1 MHENAAEWT
10 SFAEHIEN
18 FGLIIGILL
27 VEPVTGIKLKCPFVP
42 QSGPSIMKSLIR
54 ACQILKVFQD
64 QSECLRLS
72 EVVIRTG
79 LHKTTAL
86 RMLRTLVACE
96 LLERVGGTKYKLG
109 IRPLGKRRYRFG
121 YGMQSAEFGFS
132 RAVTESL
139 QRSAA
144 AADIDLLV
152 LDNEDSSSVA
162 LRNANTFVRERV
174 DLVIESQ
181 TDTRIAGQICNRF
194 RAASIPVI
202 ALEIPHQQSVYYGAN
217 NCQAGLIAGRYL
229 ARWAESHWQGNVDE
243 LLLLELPKA
252 GQVPNAR
259 IMGSM
264 LGVIERLVWLADS
277 QIKILRTS
285 GHFENTVALT
295 RSHLR
300 RSRSERILVAA
311 INDPCALGALQAFR
325 DAGRE
330 EHCAIVG
337 HNASREAHAEL
348 AEKES
353 RLVGS
358 VGYFPERYGEGVIP
372 LALDLLRGRPVPPA
386 TFVRHEMITASNLRV
401 FYLAIPKQSRSA
413 N

>member
-1 MHENAAEWT
+1 
-10 SFAEHIEN
+10 
-18 FGLIIGILL
+18 
-27 VEPVTGIKLKCPFVP
+27 
-42 QSGPSIMKSLIR
+42 MKTLTR
-54 ACQILKVFQD
+54 ACQILKVFRD
-64 QSECLRLS
+64 ESECLRLS
-72 EVVIRTG
+72 DVVTRTG

-86 RMLRTLVACE
+86 RMLTALVACE
-96 LLERVGGTKYKLG
+96 LLLRVGGTKYKLG

-139 QRSAA
+139 QRCAA

-152 LDNEDSSSVA
+152 LDNQDSPSVA
-162 LRNANTFVRERV
+162 LRNANTFAHERV

-181 TDTRIAGQICNRF
+181 TDTRIASQICGRF

-202 ALEIPHQQSVYYGAN
+202 ALEIPHLQSVYYGAN
-217 NCQAGLIAGRYL
+217 NSQAGLIAGRYL

-259 IMGSM
+259 ILGSM

-277 QIKILRTS
+277 QIKVLRTS
-285 GHFENTVALT
+285 GHLENTVALT
-295 RSHLR
+295 RKFLR

-337 HNASREAHAEL
+337 HNASPESHSEL
-348 AEKES
+348 ANKNS
-353 RLVGS
+353 RMIGS
-358 VGYFPERYGEGVIP
+358 VGYFPERYGEGIIP
-372 LALDLLRGRPVPPA
+372 LALNLLSGRPVPPA
-386 TFVRHEMITASNLRV
+386 TFVRHEMITPFNLRS
-401 FYLAIPKQSRSA
+401 FYPTIPA
-413 N
+413 

>member
-1 MHENAAEWT
+1 
-10 SFAEHIEN
+10 
-18 FGLIIGILL
+18 
-27 VEPVTGIKLKCPFVP
+27 
-42 QSGPSIMKSLIR
+42 MKSLIR
-54 ACQILKVFQD
+54 ACQILKVFRD
-64 QSECLRLS
+64 QSECLRLTD
-72 EVVIRTG
+72 VVARTG
-79 LHKTTAL
+79 LHKSTAL
-86 RMLRTLVACE
+86 RMLSTLVSCE
-96 LLERVGGTKYKLG
+96 LLISVGNTKYKLG

-121 YGMQSAEFGFS
+121 CGMQSAEFAFS

-152 LDNEDSSSVA
+152 LDNQDSPSTA
-162 LRNANTFVRERV
+162 LRNADTFVREHV

-181 TDTRIAGQICNRF
+181 TDIRIADQICSRF

-202 ALEIPHQQSVYYGAN
+202 ALEIPHPQTVFYGAN
-217 NCQAGLIAGRYL
+217 NSQAGLIAGRYL
-229 ARWAESHWQGNVDE
+229 ARWAEAHWQGHVDE

-259 IMGSM
+259 ILGSM
-264 LGVIERLVWLADS
+264 LGVIERLVWFS
-277 QIKILRTS
+277 QRQIKILGTS
-285 GHFENTVALT
+285 GHYENTVALT
-295 RSHLR
+295 RRYLR
-300 RSRSERILVAA
+300 RSRAERILVAA

-337 HNASREAHAEL
+337 HNASPEAHEEL
-348 AEKES
+348 ARKNS

-372 LALDLLRGRPVPPA
+372 LALDLLAGRPVPPA
-386 TFVRHEMITASNLRV
+386 TFIRHEMVTPSNLRA
-401 FYLAIPKQSRSA
+401 FYPTNSEQGCCG
-413 N
+413 